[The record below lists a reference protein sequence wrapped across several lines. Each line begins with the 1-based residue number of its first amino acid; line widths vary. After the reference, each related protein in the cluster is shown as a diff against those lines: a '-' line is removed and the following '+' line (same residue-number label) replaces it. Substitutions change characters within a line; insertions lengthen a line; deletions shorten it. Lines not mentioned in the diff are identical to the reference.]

1 MCVFE
6 RAWWAQPKDRARR
19 DRRMRKGGARGVCEI
34 RLQQRDVM
42 EEEATWATWL
52 RGLPAGLDPW
62 HALSLAGPSRAAPAA
77 TQRKGWSPQVA
88 QPRPGACGLAS
99 PRHEAENTG

>member
-1 MCVFE
+1 M
-6 RAWWAQPKDRARR
+6 
-19 DRRMRKGGARGVCEI
+19 

-42 EEEATWATWL
+42 EEEATWAAWL

-99 PRHEAENTG
+99 PCHEAENTG